1 MKYIIIILLLLPTI
15 SFAQKF
21 KSDSSYVRF
30 FSEAPLENI
39 EAVNI
44 KGASIIDLSN
54 GNFAFSIPVNQFRF
68 DKSLMEEHFNE
79 NYLETEKFPKTTFT
93 GAFKPSNLVSGE
105 QTVSAKGEFNLHGQ
119 TKPVNIVGTVN
130 KTNEQITIKAV
141 FSIQLVDY
149 KIKIPKAVFYNI
161 AEEVEVTVYFE
172 YKEL

>member
-1 MKYIIIILLLLPTI
+1 MKLFISILLLIPAI
-15 SFAQKF
+15 GFAQKF

-54 GNFAFSIPVNQFRF
+54 GNFAFSVPVNQFRF

-93 GAFKPSNLVSGE
+93 GSFKPADLVNGE
-105 QTVSAKGEFNLHGQ
+105 QTVSAIGEFNLHGQ
-119 TKPVNIVGTVN
+119 TKPVNIEGTVIKDN
-130 KTNEQITIKAV
+130 GQVTIKAV
-141 FSIQLVDY
+141 FDIKLVDY